1 MVGNLRWKAHLLAEV
16 VQMEQRLQI
25 CALPLSCHVEVGQLR
40 LEGPL
45 GEGKGCQLRELGP
58 SCLPSP
64 GGRCQLGRLLAQLQA
79 SAVLGLSGEGRV
91 STQLQPLYQDARLPE
106 PVSSSIKWE
115 PGVHFAHWDSA
126 KCHLLLEKFPDP
138 RVWVRSF
145 SSVSPRCSFSD
156 YFSVAPPTYPPKK
169 KKTGLKVP

>member
-1 MVGNLRWKAHLLAEV
+1 
-16 VQMEQRLQI
+16 MEQRLQV

-45 GEGKGCQLRELGP
+45 GKGKGCQLRELGP

-64 GGRCQLGRLLAQLQA
+64 GCRCQLGRLLAQLQA

-106 PVSSSIKWE
+106 PQFPHLYNGT
-115 PGVHFAHWDSA
+115 PGFTLPTGTLLSVTFFWRNSLTPESGLEASHL
-126 KCHLLLEKFPDP
+126 CHH
-138 RVWVRSF
+138 
-145 SSVSPRCSFSD
+145 SVPFLT
-156 YFSVAPPTYPPKK
+156 F
-169 KKTGLKVP
+169 